1 MHKNIYIRF
10 SAIFFFFFLSW
21 AVSYTLIS
29 IWMGQVLHL
38 SGVQIGLLY
47 SINGIFTLLLQPLY
61 GYFSDRLGMRKN
73 ILLFLSGSLVLTGPF
88 FIYIYGP
95 LLQKNFPL
103 GIVLGGIF
111 LSGSYLASMGA
122 VESYVEKVSRKY
134 EFEYGHVR
142 MWGSLGTAIAAFFA
156 GSIFNINPNYNF
168 WIGSGAAVVILIL
181 LCTTKINI
189 TDVEIENSKSVK
201 VKDVFELFKLKKFW
215 IFVVFIIGVASMY
228 TIYDQQFPRYFAE
241 QFATIKAGNQM
252 YGYLNSLQT
261 FLEAGMMFVTPKIV
275 NKLGARNSMLLMG
288 SLVAVRVVLTGI
300 ISGPILIS
308 TVKLIQAFDFPLLYI
323 AIFKYININFESR
336 LSSILYLIGYQFFS
350 QIGVI
355 GVSAPI
361 GRMYDTIGYRP
372 TYMYLGVIIFF
383 FVLVGFLTLSKDSNV
398 SLEKN

>member
-21 AVSYTLIS
+21 AASYTLIS

-38 SGVQIGLLY
+38 SGVKIGFLY
-47 SINGIFTLLLQPLY
+47 SVNGIFTLLLQPLY
-61 GYFSDRLGMRKN
+61 GYFLDRLGMRKS
-73 ILLFLSGSLVLTGPF
+73 ILFFLSGILVLMGPF

-103 GIVLGGIF
+103 GIILGGIF

-122 VESYVEKVSRKY
+122 VESYIEKASRKY
-134 EFEYGHVR
+134 KFEYGHVR

-168 WIGSGAAVVILIL
+168 WIGSIAAIFILII

-189 TDVEIENSKSVK
+189 TDVEIKDSKSVR

-288 SLVAVRVVLTGI
+288 FLVAVRVVLTGI
-300 ISGPILIS
+300 VSGPILIS
-308 TVKLIQAFDFPLLYI
+308 VVKLIQAFDFPLLYI

-355 GVSAPI
+355 GVSTPI

-372 TYMYLGVIIFF
+372 TYMYLGIIILF
-383 FVLVGFLTLSKDSNV
+383 FVLIGFLTLSKDSGV
-398 SLEKN
+398 SLENN

>member
-21 AVSYTLIS
+21 AASYTLIS

-38 SGVQIGLLY
+38 SGVKIGFLY
-47 SINGIFTLLLQPLY
+47 SVNGIFTLLLQPLY
-61 GYFSDRLGMRKN
+61 GYFLDRLGMRKS
-73 ILLFLSGSLVLTGPF
+73 ILFFLSGILVLTGPF

-103 GIVLGGIF
+103 GIILGGIF

-122 VESYVEKVSRKY
+122 VESYIEKASRKY
-134 EFEYGHVR
+134 KFEYGHVR

-168 WIGSGAAVVILIL
+168 WIGSIAAIFILII

-189 TDVEIENSKSVK
+189 TDVEIKDSKSVR

-288 SLVAVRVVLTGI
+288 FLVAVRVVLTGI
-300 ISGPILIS
+300 VSGPILIS
-308 TVKLIQAFDFPLLYI
+308 VVKLIQAFDFPLLYI

-355 GVSAPI
+355 GVSTPI

-372 TYMYLGVIIFF
+372 TYMYLGIIILF
-383 FVLVGFLTLSKDSNV
+383 FVLIGFLTLSKDSGV
-398 SLEKN
+398 SLENN

>member
-21 AVSYTLIS
+21 AASYTLIS

-38 SGVQIGLLY
+38 SGVKIGFLY
-47 SINGIFTLLLQPLY
+47 SVNGIFTLLLQPLY
-61 GYFSDRLGMRKN
+61 GYFLDRLGMRKS
-73 ILLFLSGSLVLTGPF
+73 ILFFLSGILVLMGPF

-103 GIVLGGIF
+103 GIILGGIF

-122 VESYVEKVSRKY
+122 VESYIEKASRKY
-134 EFEYGHVR
+134 KFEYGHVR

-156 GSIFNINPNYNF
+156 GSIFNINSNYNF
-168 WIGSGAAVVILIL
+168 WIGSIAAIFILII

-189 TDVEIENSKSVK
+189 TDVEIKDSKSVR

-275 NKLGARNSMLLMG
+275 NKLGARNPMLLMG
-288 SLVAVRVVLTGI
+288 FLVAVRVVLTGI
-300 ISGPILIS
+300 VSGPILIS
-308 TVKLIQAFDFPLLYI
+308 VVKLIQAFDFPLLYI

-355 GVSAPI
+355 GVSTPI

-372 TYMYLGVIIFF
+372 TYMYLGIIILF
-383 FVLVGFLTLSKDSNV
+383 FVLIGFLTLSKDSGV
-398 SLEKN
+398 SLENN

>member
-21 AVSYTLIS
+21 AASYTLIS

-38 SGVQIGLLY
+38 SGVKIGFLY
-47 SINGIFTLLLQPLY
+47 SVNGIFTLLLQPLY
-61 GYFSDRLGMRKN
+61 GYFLDRLGMRKS
-73 ILLFLSGSLVLTGPF
+73 ILFFLSGILVLMGPF

-103 GIVLGGIF
+103 GIILGGIF

-122 VESYVEKVSRKY
+122 VESYMEKASRKY
-134 EFEYGHVR
+134 KFEYGHVR
-142 MWGSLGTAIAAFFA
+142 MWSSLGTAIAAFFA

-168 WIGSGAAVVILIL
+168 WIGSIAAIFILII

-189 TDVEIENSKSVK
+189 TDVEIKDSKSVR

-275 NKLGARNSMLLMG
+275 NKLGARNPMLLMG
-288 SLVAVRVVLTGI
+288 FLVAVRVVLTGI
-300 ISGPILIS
+300 VSGPILIS
-308 TVKLIQAFDFPLLYI
+308 VVKLIQAFDFPLLYI

-355 GVSAPI
+355 GVSTPI

-372 TYMYLGVIIFF
+372 TYMYLGIIILF
-383 FVLVGFLTLSKDSNV
+383 FVLIGFLTLSKDSGV
-398 SLEKN
+398 SLENN

>member
-21 AVSYTLIS
+21 AASYTLIS

-38 SGVQIGLLY
+38 SGVKIGFLY
-47 SINGIFTLLLQPLY
+47 SVNGIFTLLLQPLY
-61 GYFSDRLGMRKN
+61 GYFLDRLGMRKS
-73 ILLFLSGSLVLTGPF
+73 ILFFLSGILVLMGPF

-103 GIVLGGIF
+103 GIILGGIF

-122 VESYVEKVSRKY
+122 VESYIEKASRKY
-134 EFEYGHVR
+134 KFEYGHVR

-168 WIGSGAAVVILIL
+168 WIGSIAAIFILII

-189 TDVEIENSKSVK
+189 TDVEIKDSKSVR

-275 NKLGARNSMLLMG
+275 NKLGARNPMLLMG
-288 SLVAVRVVLTGI
+288 FLVAVRVVLTGI
-300 ISGPILIS
+300 VSGPILIS
-308 TVKLIQAFDFPLLYI
+308 VVKLIQAFDFPLLYI

-355 GVSAPI
+355 GVSTPI

-372 TYMYLGVIIFF
+372 TYMYLGIIILF
-383 FVLVGFLTLSKDSNV
+383 FVLIGFLTLSKDSGV
-398 SLEKN
+398 SLENN

>member
-21 AVSYTLIS
+21 AASYTLIS

-38 SGVQIGLLY
+38 SGVKIGFLY
-47 SINGIFTLLLQPLY
+47 SVNGIFTLLLQPLY
-61 GYFSDRLGMRKN
+61 GYFLDRLGMRKS
-73 ILLFLSGSLVLTGPF
+73 ILFFLSGILVLMGPF

-103 GIVLGGIF
+103 GIILGGIF

-122 VESYVEKVSRKY
+122 VESYMEKASRKY
-134 EFEYGHVR
+134 KFEYGHVR

-168 WIGSGAAVVILIL
+168 WIGSIAAIFILII

-189 TDVEIENSKSVK
+189 TDVEIKDSKSVR

-288 SLVAVRVVLTGI
+288 FLVAVRVVLTGI
-300 ISGPILIS
+300 VSGPILIS
-308 TVKLIQAFDFPLLYI
+308 VVKLIQAFDFPLLYI

-355 GVSAPI
+355 GVSTPI

-372 TYMYLGVIIFF
+372 TYMYLGIIILF
-383 FVLVGFLTLSKDSNV
+383 FVLIGFLTLSKDSGV
-398 SLEKN
+398 SLENN

>member
-21 AVSYTLIS
+21 AASYTLIS

-38 SGVQIGLLY
+38 SGVKIGFLY
-47 SINGIFTLLLQPLY
+47 SVNGIFTLLLQPLY
-61 GYFSDRLGMRKN
+61 GYFLDRLGMRKS
-73 ILLFLSGSLVLTGPF
+73 ILFFLSGILVLMGPF

-103 GIVLGGIF
+103 GIILGGIF

-122 VESYVEKVSRKY
+122 VESYMEKASRKY
-134 EFEYGHVR
+134 KFEYGHVR

-156 GSIFNINPNYNF
+156 GSIFNVNPNYNF
-168 WIGSGAAVVILIL
+168 WIGSIAAIFILII

-189 TDVEIENSKSVK
+189 TDVEIKDSKSVR

-275 NKLGARNSMLLMG
+275 NRLGARNSMLLMG
-288 SLVAVRVVLTGI
+288 FLVAVRVVLTGI
-300 ISGPILIS
+300 VSGPILIS
-308 TVKLIQAFDFPLLYI
+308 VVKLIQAFDFPLLYI

-355 GVSAPI
+355 GVSTPI

-372 TYMYLGVIIFF
+372 TYMYLGIIILF
-383 FVLVGFLTLSKDSNV
+383 FVLIGFLTLSKDSGV
-398 SLEKN
+398 SLENN